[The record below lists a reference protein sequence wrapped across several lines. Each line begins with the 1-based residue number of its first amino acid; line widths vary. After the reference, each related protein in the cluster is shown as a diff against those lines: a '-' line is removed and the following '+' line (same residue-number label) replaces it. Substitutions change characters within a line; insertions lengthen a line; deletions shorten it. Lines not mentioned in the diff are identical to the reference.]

1 MVRGESRLACRTR
14 MQMATDPAEILI
26 AEGNR
31 AEDAGDLARACELYR
46 RAVSLAPH
54 LAKAHLN
61 LGVGLEASGDAAG
74 ALAADETT
82 LAIDPA
88 RPAANYNPG
97 KLLFTQEA
105 DVEAARRVK
114 QEL

>member
-46 RAVSLAPH
+46 RAVSLTPP
-54 LAKAHLN
+54 LAKAPLN
-61 LGVGLEASGDAAG
+61 PPVGLGASGD
-74 ALAADETT
+74 
-82 LAIDPA
+82 PA
-88 RPAANYNPG
+88 RGPPPYQTDPTRDPGSPAGNSKPRERP
-97 KLLFTQEA
+97 KTQGG
-105 DVEAARRVK
+105 DG
-114 QEL
+114 

>member
-46 RAVSLAPH
+46 RALSLPPH
-54 LAKAHLN
+54 PAKAHLH
-61 LGVGLEASGDAAG
+61 LGVGLEASGDAAR
-74 ALAADETT
+74 ALAPDETA
-82 LAIDPA
+82 LALDPA
-88 RPAANYNPG
+88 RPAAKYNPG
-97 KLLFTQEA
+97 QPLYSQ
-105 DVEAARRVK
+105 
-114 QEL
+114 

>member
-1 MVRGESRLACRTR
+1 
-14 MQMATDPAEILI
+14 MATDSADSLI

-46 RAVSLAPH
+46 RAVSLAPQ

-74 ALAADETT
+74 AARQRKAA
-82 LAIDPA
+82 AG
-88 RPAANYNPG
+88 R
-97 KLLFTQEA
+97 
-105 DVEAARRVK
+105 
-114 QEL
+114 

>member
-1 MVRGESRLACRTR
+1 
-14 MQMATDPAEILI
+14 MATDPAETLI

-46 RAVSLAPH
+46 RAVSLAPR

-74 ALAADETT
+74 ALAPFGKA
-82 LAIDPA
+82 LAIQPA
-88 RPAANYNPG
+88 RPPADYNPG
-97 KLLFTQEA
+97 KLLYPRGAYGQAGPGHQNAPASRPQF
-105 DVEAARRVK
+105 
-114 QEL
+114 